1 MEVTVVQP
9 KTALIGAGGK
19 GGEGE
24 KGKLQWESLRLE
36 KTTEIMWSKHQPHQR
51 LKAMALSRAML
62 AQLLHCWLKTK

>member
-1 MEVTVVQP
+1 VVQP

-36 KTTEIMWSKHQPHQR
+36 KTTEI
-51 LKAMALSRAML
+51 
-62 AQLLHCWLKTK
+62 T